1 MCNLAMYMVRLEGAC
16 HCAQT
21 LYMATV
27 TVTCQNPAIRDFH
40 RCLCR
45 QGKSRKVAVV
55 VAMCKLLPVVNVVLR
70 DQVLWH
76 WDLQPAI
83 VPNEAAEQWLAG

>member
-1 MCNLAMYMVRLEGAC
+1 MCNLTMYMIRLEGAD

-27 TVTCQNPAIRDFH
+27 TVTCPNPVIRDFH

-45 QGKSRKVAVV
+45 QGKSRKVV
-55 VAMCKLLPVVNVVLR
+55 MCKLLPVVNVVLR
-70 DQVLWH
+70 DQVMWH
-76 WDLQPAI
+76 RDLQPAT